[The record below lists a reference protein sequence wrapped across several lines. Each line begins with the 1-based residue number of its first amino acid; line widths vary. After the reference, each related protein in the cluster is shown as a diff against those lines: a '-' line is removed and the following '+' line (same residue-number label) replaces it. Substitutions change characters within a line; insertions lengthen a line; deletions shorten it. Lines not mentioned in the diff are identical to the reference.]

1 MAFEIHKQHK
11 LADHLESEAYEWVK
25 HDIINHY
32 DLVLEKNE
40 WGYDQD
46 VIEVLTEDQIKEIES
61 YVNDHHQTVA
71 EGGFDWIEPYT
82 LTVLNTIVDRWYT
95 DREEE
100 GII

>member
-46 VIEVLTEDQIKEIES
+46 VIEVLTEDQIK
-61 YVNDHHQTVA
+61 DHV
-71 EGGFDWIEPYT
+71 
-82 LTVLNTIVDRWYT
+82 
-95 DREEE
+95 
-100 GII
+100 